1 MRKPAVLLATALST
15 VALAG
20 VVGIG
25 VASADPTP
33 TPTPSATAT
42 PTAGLRMVGPYGSRG
57 PTTPARATPTA
68 GASPSTK
75 PGRPAKGAKGD
86 KGKRDLTQRALHG
99 EVTLGAKK
107 QRVVDFQRGTV
118 STVSASSITV
128 LSTDGFSATY
138 GVDAKTKVR
147 HAKEK
152 AAIGDVKT
160 GDKVRVVALKN
171 GSTLT
176 ATKVADRTK

>member
-1 MRKPAVLLATALST
+1 VKKPAVLLATALST

-25 VASADPTP
+25 VASADPTSA
-33 TPTPSATAT
+33 PTPSATST
-42 PTAGLRMVGPYGSRG
+42 PSAAAA
-57 PTTPARATPTA
+57 PTKAKPMKAKPA
-68 GASPSTK
+68 K
-75 PGRPAKGAKGD
+75 PGKANRA
-86 KGKRDLTQRALHG
+86 KRDLTARALHG

-118 STVSASSITV
+118 SAVSASSITV
-128 LSTDGFSATY
+128 VSADDFSATY
-138 GVDAKTKVR
+138 AVDAKTKVR

-152 AAIGDVKT
+152 AAIGDVQT

-176 ATKVADRTK
+176 ATRVADRTK

>member
-1 MRKPAVLLATALST
+1 MKKPAVLLVTALST

-42 PTAGLRMVGPYGSRG
+42 PTAG
-57 PTTPARATPTA
+57 
-68 GASPSTK
+68 ASPSAD
-75 PGRPAKGAKGD
+75 PGKGKAGKVN
-86 KGKRDLTQRALHG
+86 KASKAKRDLTKRALHG
-99 EVTLGAKK
+99 EVTLGGKK

-118 STVSASSITV
+118 AEVSDSAITVS
-128 LSTDGFSATY
+128 STDGFSATY
-138 GVDAKTKVR
+138 VVDAKTKVR

-152 AAIGDVKT
+152 AAIGDVST
-160 GDKVRVVALKN
+160 GDEVRVVALKN

-176 ATKVADRTK
+176 ATRIADRTK

>member
-33 TPTPSATAT
+33 TPTPSAT
-42 PTAGLRMVGPYGSRG
+42 
-57 PTTPARATPTA
+57 ATPTA

-118 STVSASSITV
+118 SSVSASSITV

>member
-42 PTAGLRMVGPYGSRG
+42 PTAG
-57 PTTPARATPTA
+57 
-68 GASPSTK
+68 ASPSTK
-75 PGRPAKGAKGD
+75 PGKPAKRDKGD
-86 KGKRDLTQRALHG
+86 KGDKAKRDLTQRALHG

-128 LSTDGFSATY
+128 QSTDGFSATY
-138 GVDAKTKVR
+138 VVDAKTKVR

-152 AAIGDVKT
+152 ATIGDVKT

-176 ATKVADRTK
+176 ATKVADRTT